1 MRHKPSRK
9 PSSLVYSLFPN
20 DNSLTFFLISVKMDL
35 ENKVI
40 GFQFEPERSIS
51 NHKGFFQDSSDEG
64 DAMERDMFDRKDCD
78 PSVWCKC
85 RNCSTMKTEKEC
97 LCCQEVE
104 TVRNFNLQ
112 GIFVLSQAIILLELL
127 KELHR
132 GILWRRCS

>member
-51 NHKGFFQDSSDEG
+51 NHKGFFPG
-64 DAMERDMFDRKDCD
+64 KIPTLVFGA
-78 PSVWCKC
+78 SVG
-85 RNCSTMKTEKEC
+85 TAP
-97 LCCQEVE
+97 Q
-104 TVRNFNLQ
+104 
-112 GIFVLSQAIILLELL
+112 
-127 KELHR
+127 
-132 GILWRRCS
+132 

>member
-64 DAMERDMFDRKDCD
+64 KIATLAF
-78 PSVWCKC
+78 
-85 RNCSTMKTEKEC
+85 
-97 LCCQEVE
+97 
-104 TVRNFNLQ
+104 
-112 GIFVLSQAIILLELL
+112 GAIV
-127 KELHR
+127 
-132 GILWRRCS
+132 GTAPQ